1 MTEFEIT
8 ELQITEFERTQARS
22 PAAVQERSPRSSP
35 FSGRDAH
42 KTRKSGGNRAQ
53 RELSSRERRGFNG
66 VRNSR
71 IAQFGITEF
80 EITGV
85 NCTIITRLHS
95 VENIVQIPHGMCA
108 LDIAVKCVGSSPFM
122 GVPIPLLLF
131 FLFFCISFC
140 FVLFLVFSSHVFS
153 SLFVL

>member
-8 ELQITEFERTQARS
+8 ELQITEFERTYRQVRS

-42 KTRKSGGNRAQ
+42 TTRKSGGNRAQ

-95 VENIVQIPHGMCA
+95 VENIVQIPHGMSMCA
-108 LDIAVKCVGSSPFM
+108 QDIAVKRVGFSPFM

-140 FVLFLVFSSHVFS
+140 FVLLLFFFSR
-153 SLFVL
+153 